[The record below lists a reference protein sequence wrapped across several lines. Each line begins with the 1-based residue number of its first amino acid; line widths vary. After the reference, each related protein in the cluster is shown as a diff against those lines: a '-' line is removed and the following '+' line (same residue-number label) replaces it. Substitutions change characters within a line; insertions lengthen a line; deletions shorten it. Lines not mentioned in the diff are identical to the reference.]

1 MSGRIIF
8 EPKRPIVCER
18 GVCEGKPK
26 AENYRDGTI
35 WECDEC
41 GSQWIK
47 WSGVQYNE
55 SFDAWRRHTEPKSG
69 GQESA

>member
-8 EPKRPIVCER
+8 EPHRPNACER
-18 GVCEGKPK
+18 GLCEGKPK

-41 GSQWIK
+41 GSQWIV
-47 WSGVQYNE
+47 WSGAQYNE
-55 SFDAWRRHTEPKSG
+55 AFSAWRRHTEPKPLSG
-69 GQESA
+69 DPS